1 MRTMKKKNHVWQM
14 RIIMFLFLLCVIFV
28 AAGVL
33 LSSPGYACIG
43 GIFGLIGLFVII
55 EIKSRS

>member
-1 MRTMKKKNHVWQM
+1 MKKNSHVWQM

-28 AAGVL
+28 AVGVIF
-33 LSSPGYACIG
+33 SSPGYACVG

-55 EIKSRS
+55 EIKSRR